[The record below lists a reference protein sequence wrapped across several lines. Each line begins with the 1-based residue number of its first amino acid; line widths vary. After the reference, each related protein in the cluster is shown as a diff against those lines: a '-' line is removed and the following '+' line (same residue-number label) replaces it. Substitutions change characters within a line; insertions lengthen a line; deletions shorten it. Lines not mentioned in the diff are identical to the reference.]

1 MAAGGIA
8 RRGTRVTPQ
17 LICIAGA
24 ESTGKSWLAHRLAAH
39 FGIGHVTE
47 YARAFC
53 AEHGNAL
60 TLDQLT
66 HVGKQQDAMIRAA
79 LTDAAATGLALVI
92 ADTDALV
99 TGVWARV
106 SHRAVPDWFTGD
118 LAQAD
123 LTLVTEN
130 DLPWR
135 DDGLRI
141 QNDDAVRDYFH
152 AALINTL
159 DKAGRRWASVGG
171 TGDVR
176 LTNALAAIEAHL
188 PPC

>member
-1 MAAGGIA
+1 MAPGGVA
-8 RRGTRVTPQ
+8 WCRTRVTPQ

-66 HVGKQQDAMIRAA
+66 HVGQQQDAMIRAA
-79 LTDAAATGLALVI
+79 LADAAATGQALVI

-99 TGVWARV
+99 TAVWARV
-106 SHRAVPDWFTGD
+106 SHGRVPDWFTG
-118 LAQAD
+118 AIARPQ

-135 DDGLRI
+135 DDGVRI
-141 QNDDAVRDYFH
+141 QRDNSAR
-152 AALINTL
+152 AAFRATL
-159 DKAGRRWASVGG
+159 VADLNARGHPWNGVGG
-171 TGDVR
+171 VGEAR
-176 LTNALAAIEAHL
+176 FINALAAMERL
-188 PPC
+188 LG